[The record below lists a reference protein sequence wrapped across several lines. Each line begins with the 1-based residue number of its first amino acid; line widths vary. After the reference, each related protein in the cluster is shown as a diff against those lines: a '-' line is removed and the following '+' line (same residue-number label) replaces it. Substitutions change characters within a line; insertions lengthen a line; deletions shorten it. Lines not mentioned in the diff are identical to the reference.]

1 MFSIDLPHRKSR
13 HPCSRLWRS
22 IRHKASSFY
31 HYLFYVHPLLI
42 QLCYFSII
50 STVGFLILKIMK
62 PRMTKI
68 KNLDLFF
75 MSVSSATVSSMSTID
90 LERFSNAQL
99 IIIIIM
105 MLLGG
110 EVFLSMVG
118 LYLSTSYFQ
127 KPTKTKGGAESPA
140 TTKTN
145 DVTLVDMGIVRK
157 YSELEISQ
165 NQHETA
171 SQQAKVLKYN
181 SLKTLVLIVMGYMTV
196 IQLLGT
202 ALVLAYMSTVTTARE
217 VLEKK
222 GIPILTYAIF
232 TVISSFSSCGF
243 TPNDENMFAFRKH
256 SGLLLILMPQILL
269 GNTLYAPCLR
279 LLIWLLQKILKKN
292 EIEYLLKTD
301 VKEIG
306 YDHLLPRMHSR
317 LLPITVFGF
326 IGVQLLLFCA
336 MEWNLGE
343 MSGLNGYQKFV
354 GALFQCVNTR
364 HTGESVMN
372 IANIAHAILV
382 LFIVM
387 MYLPPYTSF
396 LPPKYDQGS
405 EPQVA
410 DSKQMTRRTEII
422 EDVLFSQVG
431 YLVGFIIAICIT
443 ERKSM
448 VEDPL
453 NFNVLYI
460 TLEVVSAY
468 GNVGFS
474 AGYNCGKRLN
484 HEGICLDKWHGFAG
498 RWTSQGKIILII
510 VMFFG
515 RLKKFNM
522 QGGKAWKIE

>member
-62 PRMTKI
+62 PRTTKI

-171 SQQAKVLKYN
+171 TQQAKVLKYN